1 MMRRSYPCR
10 DSRRRGYTLLEIL
23 VASAIAVLLMAALY
37 VTVEL
42 QLRHA
47 QAGREVIEQS
57 TLVRALMSRVSG
69 DINSCIGPAMPASTS
84 STSSQAAGT
93 TAGAATSGTGTTGS
107 TGSTSP
113 SGGASGSG
121 TSGSGSSSGSTSS
134 TPSSSSSVV
143 VNNSVH
149 VNLIQGD
156 AGQLTLTVSQWPRE
170 LNLSPDAAADVQ
182 PIVSD
187 LRRITYW
194 LAGGEGNALGLARQE
209 MKLVTSDDASTLIP
223 PNIPDEAAHVIAEEV
238 KSLTF
243 SYFDGSQWQDTW
255 DSTQPGADGATPKGP
270 PLAVAIVIGIP
281 APGAQRT
288 NNGNLK
294 QYRHVVA
301 IPSANG
307 ATQPNT
313 TTTSP

>member
-23 VASAIAVLLMAALY
+23 VASAIAVLLMSALY
-37 VTVEL
+37 VAVEL

-69 DINSCIGPAMPASTS
+69 DINSCIGPAMPASS
-84 STSSQAAGT
+84 SSSGQAAGT
-93 TAGAATSGTGTTGS
+93 TAGAATGGTGA
-107 TGSTSP
+107 TGSTSS
-113 SGGASGSG
+113 SGGASGS
-121 TSGSGSSSGSTSS
+121 SASGSSSGGSTSS
-134 TPSSSSSVV
+134 TSSSSSSVV
-143 VNNSVH
+143 VNNSVQ

-270 PLAVAIVIGIP
+270 PLAIAIVIGIP

>member
-23 VASAIAVLLMAALY
+23 VASAIAVLLMSALY
-37 VTVEL
+37 VAVEL

-69 DINSCIGPAMPASTS
+69 DINSCIGPAMPASS
-84 STSSQAAGT
+84 SSSGQAAGT
-93 TAGAATSGTGTTGS
+93 TAGAATGGTGA
-107 TGSTSP
+107 TGSTSS
-113 SGGASGSG
+113 SGGASGSSA
-121 TSGSGSSSGSTSS
+121 SGSGSSSGSTSS
-134 TPSSSSSVV
+134 TSSSSPSVV
-143 VNNSVH
+143 VNNSVQ

-270 PLAVAIVIGIP
+270 PLAIAIVIGIP

>member
-23 VASAIAVLLMAALY
+23 VASAIAVLLMSALY
-37 VTVEL
+37 VAVEL

-69 DINSCIGPAMPASTS
+69 DINSCIGPAMPASS
-84 STSSQAAGT
+84 SSSGQAAGT
-93 TAGAATSGTGTTGS
+93 TAGAATGGTGA
-107 TGSTSP
+107 TGSTSS
-113 SGGASGSG
+113 SGGASGS
-121 TSGSGSSSGSTSS
+121 SASGSSSGGSTSS
-134 TPSSSSSVV
+134 TSSSSSSVV
-143 VNNSVH
+143 VNNSVQ

-270 PLAVAIVIGIP
+270 PLAIAIVIGIP
-281 APGAQRT
+281 APGAERT

>member
-1 MMRRSYPCR
+1 MMMRRSYPCR

-23 VASAIAVLLMAALY
+23 VASAIAVLLMSALY
-37 VTVEL
+37 VAVEL

-57 TLVRALMSRVSG
+57 TLVRALTTRVSG
-69 DINSCIGPAMPASTS
+69 DINSCIGPAMPASS
-84 STSSQAAGT
+84 SSAGGQGVGA
-93 TAGAATSGTGTTGS
+93 TAGAGTGGTGS
-107 TGSTSP
+107 TGSASS
-113 SGGASGSG
+113 SGGASGSSA
-121 TSGSGSSSGSTSS
+121 SGSGSSSGGTSS
-134 TPSSSSSVV
+134 TPSSSSTVNASVQ
-143 VNNSVH
+143 

-156 AGQLTLTVSQWPRE
+156 AGQLTLTVSKWPRE

-270 PLAVAIVIGIP
+270 PLAIAIIIGIP
-281 APGAQRT
+281 APGAERT
-288 NNGNLK
+288 KDGNLK

-307 ATQPNT
+307 ATQPST

>member
-69 DINSCIGPAMPASTS
+69 DINSCIGPAMPASS
-84 STSSQAAGT
+84 SSSGQAAGT
-93 TAGAATSGTGTTGS
+93 TAGAATGGTGA
-107 TGSTSP
+107 TGSTSS
-113 SGGASGSG
+113 SGGASGS
-121 TSGSGSSSGSTSS
+121 SASGSSSGGSTSS
-134 TPSSSSSVV
+134 TSSSSSSVV
-143 VNNSVH
+143 VNNSVQ

-270 PLAVAIVIGIP
+270 PLAIAIVIGIP
-281 APGAQRT
+281 APGAERT
-288 NNGNLK
+288 NSGNLK

>member
-37 VTVEL
+37 VVVEL

-57 TLVRALMSRVSG
+57 TLVRALMSRVTG
-69 DINSCIGPAMPASTS
+69 DINSCIGPAMPASS
-84 STSSQAAGT
+84 SSSSGQAAGT
-93 TAGAATSGTGTTGS
+93 TAGAGTGGTGS
-107 TGSTSP
+107 TGSTSS
-113 SGGASGSG
+113 SGGASGSNA
-121 TSGSGSSSGSTSS
+121 SGSGSSSGSTNS
-134 TPSSSSSVV
+134 TPSSSSTVNSSVQ
-143 VNNSVH
+143 

-170 LNLSPDAAADVQ
+170 LNLSPEATADVQ

-270 PLAVAIVIGIP
+270 PLAIAIIIGIP
-281 APGAQRT
+281 APGADRT

>member
-69 DINSCIGPAMPASTS
+69 DINSCIGPAMPASS
-84 STSSQAAGT
+84 SSSGQAAGT
-93 TAGAATSGTGTTGS
+93 TAGAATGGTGA
-107 TGSTSP
+107 TGSTSS
-113 SGGASGSG
+113 SGGASGS
-121 TSGSGSSSGSTSS
+121 SASGSSSGGSTSS
-134 TPSSSSSVV
+134 TSSSSSSVV
-143 VNNSVH
+143 VNNSVQ

-270 PLAVAIVIGIP
+270 PLAIAIVIGIP

>member
-23 VASAIAVLLMAALY
+23 VASAIAVLLMSALY
-37 VTVEL
+37 VAVEL

-69 DINSCIGPAMPASTS
+69 DINSCIGPAMPASS
-84 STSSQAAGT
+84 SSSGQAAGT
-93 TAGAATSGTGTTGS
+93 TAGAATGGTGA
-107 TGSTSP
+107 TGSTSS
-113 SGGASGSG
+113 SGGASGS
-121 TSGSGSSSGSTSS
+121 SASGSSSGGSTSS
-134 TPSSSSSVV
+134 TSSSSSSVV
-143 VNNSVH
+143 VNNSVQ

-182 PIVSD
+182 PIVSN

-270 PLAVAIVIGIP
+270 PLAIAIVIGIP
-281 APGAQRT
+281 APGAERT